1 MIIMR
6 NTLVEV
12 HIADIHFGVIDPY
25 TQLNILREQFLNKI
39 YNMNQLDIISIN
51 GDLFDRKFLANS
63 DAIRCANLFIND
75 LINISNKFNATII
88 LIHGTESHDAH
99 QLNMYECYKSD
110 RFRIIDHIQFIIVKG
125 KTILCIPEENN
136 KNSEY
141 YMSMFRCMDYDACYM
156 HGTYVGSIYGCNT
169 PTLDGKRAV
178 FELKDFWR
186 CNGPVICG
194 HVHIA
199 QCLNKHVYYCG
210 SPIRWMF
217 GEEQPKGFL
226 ILCHNL
232 ETQEYYVGF
241 EEIVSFQYKTL
252 DLDEMLMSDPRE
264 IINYLERLK
273 SNGVDYIKL
282 KIRKL
287 PEVVPIL
294 RDYFVDSNWM
304 TIEDIRPKPDTTTVE
319 TKYTGLDFLTDPS
332 LDEYTKFVM
341 YVNSQEGEGFIT
353 IDKLKQILKE
363 DMK

>member
-1 MIIMR
+1 MR
-6 NTLVEV
+6 NTLIEA

-25 TQLNILREQFLNKI
+25 TQLNILREQFLNKL
-39 YNMNQLDIISIN
+39 YYMKQLDIVSIN

-63 DAIRCANLFIND
+63 DAVRCCNMFIID
-75 LINISNKFNATII
+75 LMNICRMHNATII

-99 QLNMYECYKSD
+99 QLNMYDCYRSET
-110 RFRIIDHIQFIIVKG
+110 FRIIDHIQFIIVKG

-141 YMSMFRCMDYDACYM
+141 YMSQFRSMEYDACYL
-156 HGTYVGSIYGCNT
+156 HGTYVGSIYGFNN
-169 PTLDGKRAV
+169 PTLEGKKAV
-178 FELKDFWR
+178 FELKHFWR
-186 CNGPVICG
+186 CNGPIICG
-194 HVHIA
+194 HVHVP
-199 QCLNKHVYYCG
+199 QCLHKHVYYCG

-241 EEIVSFQYKTL
+241 EEIVSFRYDTL
-252 DLDEMLMSDPRE
+252 DLDNILMSDPRE

-273 SNGVDYIKL
+273 SNGIDYIKL
-282 KIRKL
+282 KIRKR
-287 PEVVPIL
+287 PEIVPIL
-294 RDYFVDSNWM
+294 RDHFRNSNWM
-304 TIEDIRPKPDTTTVE
+304 TIEDIKPKQESETVE
-319 TKYTGLDFLTDPS
+319 NKYNGLDFLMDNS

-353 IDKLKQILKE
+353 VDKLKEVLKE
-363 DMK
+363 DLK